1 MSEMALQR
9 DIGAYVSN
17 QIALSPNLL
26 ESGDTPDGVEQDG
39 VNFDRQSFTNESEP
53 PLSAVLAVPWS
64 VVGGTTV
71 AETWAVNIQLQESP
85 EGTTFVDV
93 AFKDGST
100 RDDNVITIQTDASAF
115 ATDGVISA
123 KINMGPLKRFV
134 RVQITPTFTG
144 TTASTK
150 TIAISGV
157 FVTGGSNI
165 IPAA

>member
-17 QIALSPNLL
+17 QIALAPNVII
-26 ESGDTPDGVEQDG
+26 SADTPDGVEQNG

-53 PLSAVLAVPWS
+53 PLSAVLAIPFNVA
-64 VVGGTTV
+64 GGTTL
-71 AETWAVNIQLQESP
+71 ADSWTVNVQLQESP

-93 AFKDGST
+93 TFKDGTT
-100 RDDNVITIQTDASAF
+100 RSDNTIIADTDDTAF
-115 ATDGVISA
+115 VADGVLSV
-123 KINMGPLKRFV
+123 KINLAPLKRFV
-134 RVQITPTFTG
+134 RIQVTPTFVG
-144 TTASTK
+144 TTAATK
-150 TIAISGV
+150 ILSIGGV